1 MITMTSVGYGNIVA
15 VTPIGRIVTLFA
27 AFMGAIYLAVMVT
40 LVHDWLELEDKQ
52 ALTMHKV
59 NDQEN
64 CGRSIVAALKYNA
77 AR

>member
-1 MITMTSVGYGNIVA
+1 M
-15 VTPIGRIVTLFA
+15 
-27 AFMGAIYLAVMVT
+27 AVMVT
-40 LVHDWLELEDKQ
+40 LVSEWLELEDKQ